1 MKKTAPASGK
11 KKTRI
16 LVVEDDPDVLEM
28 LALVLEEAG
37 FEVDQAEHAFGA
49 VCAVVKRAPDLIL
62 TDIKMP
68 IVDGQGLVREL
79 KTHADTRDIP
89 VVAVS
94 GHDTPETR
102 ESALEAG
109 CIGFIPK
116 PIDVLRF
123 PEQIA
128 QMLRRG
134 KASAGKG

>member
-1 MKKTAPASGK
+1 MKTLDQAAPK

-28 LALVLEEAG
+28 LSLVLRDAG

-49 VCAVVKRAPDLIL
+49 VCAVVRAAPDLIL
-62 TDIKMP
+62 TDIRMP

-79 KTHADTRDIP
+79 KTHADTKDIP

-94 GHDTPETR
+94 GHDTPQTR
-102 ESALEAG
+102 ESALKAG

-128 QMLRRG
+128 ALLRQS
-134 KASAGKG
+134 KSNS

>member
-1 MKKTAPASGK
+1 MKTTAPPTGK

-28 LALVLEEAG
+28 LSLVLRDAG

-49 VCAVVKRAPDLIL
+49 VCAVVRAAPDLIL
-62 TDIKMP
+62 TDIRMP

-102 ESALEAG
+102 ESAFKAG
-109 CIGFIPK
+109 CIGFIAK
-116 PIDVLRF
+116 PIDVRKF

-128 QMLRRG
+128 QILRQT
-134 KASAGKG
+134 KAGAA